1 MKNEIRSI
9 STIAREIRRDW
20 KKVNYAAEPYLRE
33 MARVESLDS
42 IDPDLGFPGAG
53 RNFVLGF
60 LGNASSWRGDT
71 AKRVKA
77 ELRGMLKG
85 GH

>member
-1 MKNEIRSI
+1 MTTEIRLI
-9 STIAREIRRDW
+9 STIAREIRADW

-33 MARVESLDS
+33 MARVERLDS
-42 IDPDLGFPGAG
+42 RDPDLGFPGAG
-53 RNFVLGF
+53 TNFVLGF

-77 ELRGMLKG
+77 ELREMLKG
-85 GH
+85 AH